1 MATAYQ
7 YTKFAGCSQIPV
19 LNATLV
25 ESPTPGTGNE
35 TKTPQTPGN
44 SKPCSFS
51 CCYFVELMF
60 SVPGLVLVLLFMLM
74 LMFVFSVFR
83 LLSV

>member
-1 MATAYQ
+1 
-7 YTKFAGCSQIPV
+7 V

-44 SKPCSFS
+44 ST
-51 CCYFVELMF
+51 MF
-60 SVPGLVLVLLFMLM
+60 FQLLLFNVDVDVKC
-74 LMFVFSVFR
+74 F
-83 LLSV
+83 

>member
-1 MATAYQ
+1 MTTAYQ

-44 SKPCSFS
+44 ST
-51 CCYFVELMF
+51 MF
-60 SVPGLVLVLLFMLM
+60 FQLLLFN
-74 LMFVFSVFR
+74 VDVD
-83 LLSV
+83 V